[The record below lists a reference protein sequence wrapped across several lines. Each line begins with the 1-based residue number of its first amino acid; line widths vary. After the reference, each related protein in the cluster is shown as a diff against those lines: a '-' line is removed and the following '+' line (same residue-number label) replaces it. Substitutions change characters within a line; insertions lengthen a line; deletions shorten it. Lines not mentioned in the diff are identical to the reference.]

1 LRLIVADS
9 DADYAR
15 MLARAIRESDWHRK
29 VTVVLAGGGDGTDL
43 PAPGTDGDA
52 VLADAACIK
61 RMLER
66 GDGGTLVC
74 LAEERET
81 AELVLD
87 GRSVPCLFK
96 YQPVHDL
103 MTQLMERVSGPTATG
118 MKSGP
123 SPCRVIAVYS
133 ASGGAGKTTFAAGL
147 AEWLAAAGRRVVC
160 LNMER
165 IPGFPGG
172 APDGSWRFARMLYH
186 LRREEHSA
194 LLSLAVR
201 HPEGAYDRFPP
212 ADHAEEWSEYKEED
226 IRLLLSLLR
235 SSGRWDAVVADCDSS
250 LAEPVKSAI
259 RLADDVFWL
268 ETDDETGACKS
279 AFARRMLENADGQ
292 AGSGNRYVIPVPSPG
307 TGMWPDFAAALRNLG
322 IGEEDGDE

>member
-9 DADYAR
+9 DTDYAR

-29 VTVVLAGGGDGTDL
+29 VTVVLAVGREGTDL

-52 VLADAACIK
+52 VLADAAIIK
-61 RMLER
+61 KMVER

-103 MTQLMERVSGPTATG
+103 MTQLMERVSAPAAGV
-118 MKSGP
+118 KS
-123 SPCRVIAVYS
+123 SASACRVIAVYS

-147 AEWLAAAGRRVVC
+147 ADWLAAAGRRVVC

-172 APDGSWRFARMLYH
+172 APDGSRRFARMLYH
-186 LRREEHSA
+186 LRREEHNA

-201 HPEGAYDRFPP
+201 HPEGGYDRFPP
-212 ADHAEEWSEYKEED
+212 TDHAEEWSEYGEED
-226 IRLLLSLLR
+226 IRRLLLLLR

-250 LAEPVKSAI
+250 LTEPVKTVI
-259 RLADDVFWL
+259 RQADDVFWL
-268 ETDDETGACKS
+268 ETDDETGAFKS
-279 AFARRMLENADGQ
+279 AFALRMLESAGGQ
-292 AGSGNRYVIPVPSPG
+292 TGAGNRYVIPVPSPVA
-307 TGMWPDFAAALRNLG
+307 GMWPDFAAALRNLG